1 MLSFTYLFFKQ
12 RVNNDVINTTLTIC
26 DSVLSPTV
34 WCELERRIVDDAID
48 QWRRRLLACVDAE
61 GGHFEHSL

>member
-12 RVNNDVINTTLTIC
+12 RANNDVINTTFDKLRQCLI
-26 DSVLSPTV
+26 TV
-34 WCELERRIVDDAID
+34 WCELKQRIVDDAID

-61 GGHFEHSL
+61 GGHFDHSL